1 MLIEIF
7 PGGNAQNLGAVAQ
20 FPYSLLLF
28 SEMIPGCVE
37 GENERL
43 TRHLGVA
50 AQKHLHCPGVLWLL
64 GALLGSAGEAT
75 AWVRP
80 KLVAFPS

>member
-1 MLIEIF
+1 MLRIW
-7 PGGNAQNLGAVAQ
+7 GKWLS

-43 TRHLGVA
+43 TWHLGGTV
-50 AQKHLHCPGVLWLL
+50 QKHLHCPVVLWLL
-64 GALLGSAGEAT
+64 GALLGSADEAT
-75 AWVRP
+75 AWVRS
-80 KLVAFPS
+80 KLAAFPS